1 VRAGPD
7 LHVTGLRFGRTA
19 AMPLEAVE
27 LVAAI
32 PGVAAVV
39 PRVVGE
45 LNIGAR
51 GDSAVVVGIAAAGL
65 DPSLEFIEG
74 RPFADGAT
82 NELVLGSDLAERL
95 KLGVGDAV
103 PPFYRNDRGE
113 RVSHVVGVFRSDA
126 PLWQS
131 HLMFVSL
138 ETAAALF
145 DEPGMVT
152 ELLVSCPETFQK
164 PVAERLR
171 GLRSLDPRPNAPAV
185 RARVAARGDVEAM
198 LLRRVLDRETLF
210 HLPFVVAFALGI
222 GIVLVTS
229 GAGLVERRRETGLL
243 RAMGWSRDA
252 LLLRALVESAVLA
265 VASASTAILLA
276 FLWLR
281 LLGGAGLAPVL
292 LPGAQRLPA
301 SGVPWTLTPVPALL
315 AVLVATVLVAAG
327 TLYSTWRATSAPPA
341 EAMR

>member
-1 VRAGPD
+1 
-7 LHVTGLRFGRTA
+7 
-19 AMPLEAVE
+19 
-27 LVAAI
+27 
-32 PGVAAVV
+32 
-39 PRVVGE
+39 
-45 LNIGAR
+45 
-51 GDSAVVVGIAAAGL
+51 
-65 DPSLEFIEG
+65 
-74 RPFADGAT
+74 
-82 NELVLGSDLAERL
+82 
-95 KLGVGDAV
+95 
-103 PPFYRNDRGE
+103 
-113 RVSHVVGVFRSDA
+113 
-126 PLWQS
+126 
-131 HLMFVSL
+131 
-138 ETAAALF
+138 
-145 DEPGMVT
+145 
-152 ELLVSCPETFQK
+152 
-164 PVAERLR
+164 
-171 GLRSLDPRPNAPAV
+171 
-185 RARVAARGDVEAM
+185 M

-276 FLWLR
+276 FLWLH
-281 LLGGAGLAPVL
+281 LLGGVGLAPIL

-315 AVLVATVLVAAG
+315 AALVATVLVAAG